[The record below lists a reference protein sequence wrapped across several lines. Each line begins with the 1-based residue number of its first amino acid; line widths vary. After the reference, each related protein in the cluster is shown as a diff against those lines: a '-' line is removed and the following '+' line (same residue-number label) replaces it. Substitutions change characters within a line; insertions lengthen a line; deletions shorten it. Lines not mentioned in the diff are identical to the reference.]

1 MLIRVTKSLQISET
15 DLEEFFTPA
24 SGPGGQNVNKVST
37 AVQLRFNL
45 AANTTLPEPV
55 KARLARLA
63 GKRLTLSGIILI
75 ESEEHRSQLRNREEA
90 REKLFALI
98 REAAIVP
105 KTRRA
110 TKPTKASKTRRLEL
124 EKPQGRDQAPAPD
137 PGFLRAFS

>member
-1 MLIRVTKSLQISET
+1 MLIRVTKSLQISES

-98 REAAIVP
+98 REAAVVP

-110 TKPTKASKTRRLEL
+110 TKPTKASKTRRLDSKSHRGEI
-124 EKPQGRDQAPAPD
+124 KRQRQTRD
-137 PGFLRAFS
+137 F

>member
-1 MLIRVTKSLQISET
+1 MLIRISRNLQISDA

-45 AANTTLPEPV
+45 ADNTTLPDTV

-63 GKRLTLSGIILI
+63 GKRLTQAGILLI
-75 ESEEHRSQLRNREEA
+75 ESEEHRSQLRNREDA

-98 REAAIVP
+98 REAAVVP
-105 KTRRA
+105 RARRA
-110 TKPTKASKTRRLEL
+110 TKPTRASQKRRLD
-124 EKPQGRDQAPAPD
+124 EKSHRGDIKRQRRDRD
-137 PGFLRAFS
+137 F